1 MNNNENLTPEEMQQ
15 EIDVYTL
22 TDEEGNEKQFE
33 MIGEAEIEGVTY
45 YALTELDAD
54 YNQVSEEYVILR
66 LEKED
71 GEDVLVSIDDDEEFD
86 RVADFFDDQ
95 FSDIDYDA

>member
-1 MNNNENLTPEEMQQ
+1 MRFW
-15 EIDVYTL
+15 VY
-22 TDEEGNEKQFE
+22 EK
-33 MIGEAEIEGVTY
+33 
-45 YALTELDAD
+45 
-54 YNQVSEEYVILR
+54 ILR
-66 LEKED
+66 LEVED